1 MDQFIFVSSLT
12 AILLILTLST
22 ISYFHKD
29 FVFFPPPK
37 KDTWQ
42 YLVFWILFRV
52 MFVGLVILSFRTFG
66 SDTFIALW
74 TRYLVWLPLGL
85 LGFGFATY
93 LSIKLGWKNA
103 HGESQGLVVE
113 GWYQRS
119 RNPVYVASM
128 FGMLGWGLFVN
139 SSFVYTLLSLWC
151 LMYLLAPFFEE
162 PWLETQYGEDYQR
175 YKAAVPRF
183 FSLSGQFTK
192 NIAPHM
198 QAELLL
204 ANTAGERADYSN
216 EFKHL
221 ENAHVLGQE
230 STYWHVKV
238 HILMLVWAAR
248 QSKLTEC
255 FGQIFRIVGAATA
268 TPIGLVPMG
277 NTGGTNVSPFKTMP
291 ISSAHLTIISKAKN
305 GDKGL
310 SS

>member
-1 MDQFIFVSSLT
+1 MDQFIFLSSLT

-37 KDTWQ
+37 KNTWQ

-66 SDTFIALW
+66 ADPFIASW
-74 TRYLVWLPLGL
+74 TRYFVWLPLGL

-93 LSIKLGWKNA
+93 LSIKLGWKNS
-103 HGESQGLVVE
+103 HGEKQGLIVSD
-113 GWYQRS
+113 WYQRS

-128 FGMLGWGLFVN
+128 LGMLGWGLFVN
-139 SSFVYTLLSLWC
+139 SGVVYVLLSLWC

-162 PWLETQYGEDYQR
+162 PWLENQYGEDYRCYQ
-175 YKAAVPRF
+175 ATVPRF
-183 FSLSGQFTK
+183 FSLSSRFTQ
-192 NIAPHM
+192 NIAPHV

-204 ANTAGERADYSN
+204 ATKERERGDGGA

-238 HILMLVWAAR
+238 HALMMAWAVR
-248 QSKLTEC
+248 HSKITEC
-255 FGQIFRIVGAATA
+255 LGQLFRIVGAATA
-268 TPIGLVPMG
+268 TPIGFVPKG
-277 NTGGTNVSPFKTMP
+277 NTGGANVSPFKTMP
-291 ISSAHLTIISKAKN
+291 MSTAHEGIICSAKTAP
-305 GDKGL
+305 
-310 SS
+310 